1 MASFIGWDSR
11 YNVHAPAERQWNRIL
26 GRRGGDGPGGPSA
39 ADTYAALTRE
49 QWRNYVS
56 TFVPIENQL
65 IEYATDRE
73 RPAQEMAQA
82 SELVQD
88 AYQAQEGVQAR
99 RMRGLGLSLTGE
111 EQAAQQRA
119 LGLSRSLADVGAQNM
134 ARDLTVQRQQ
144 SLLGNPAPQ
153 GTQIGLT
160 GG

>member
-1 MASFIGWDSR
+1 MP
-11 YNVHAPAERQWNRIL
+11 NVRATPMPT
-26 GRRGGDGPGGPSA
+26 PGASA

-65 IEYATDRE
+65 IQYATDRN
-73 RPAQEMAQA
+73 RPAQEMAEA
-82 SELVQD
+82 SEMVQD
-88 AYQAQEGVQAR
+88 AYQAQEGTLGR
-99 RMRGLGLSLTGE
+99 RMRGLGISLTGD
-111 EQAAQQRA
+111 EQAAQTRA

-134 ARDLTVQRQQ
+134 ARDLTIQRQQ

-153 GTQIGLT
+153 GTSLGMT

>member
-1 MASFIGWDSR
+1 MP
-11 YNVHAPAERQWNRIL
+11 NVRATPMSAPL
-26 GRRGGDGPGGPSA
+26 GSA

-65 IEYATDRE
+65 IQYATDRD

-82 SELVQD
+82 SEMVQD
-88 AYQAQEGVQAR
+88 AYQAQEGVTSR
-99 RMRGLGLSLTGE
+99 RLRGLGLSLTGE
-111 EQAAQQRA
+111 EQAAQQRSM
-119 LGLSRSLADVGAQNM
+119 GLSRALADVGAQNM

-144 SLLGNPAPQ
+144 SLLGNPAPATAQ
-153 GTQIGLT
+153 VGLT